1 MSEYT
6 FQIWRGDSS
15 SGEFIEYKT
24 EVDDGM
30 VVLDVLHRIQAQQAG
45 DMALRWN
52 CKAGKCGSCGME
64 VNGKPQLACMTR
76 MNTYLEQDVITV
88 QPLKTFPV
96 IKDLVCDVSWNYDQN
111 LKIKPFKP
119 GPPDSDGRYRMSQE
133 DVDRV
138 QEFRKCIECYLCQDV
153 CHVLRDHNRK
163 DVFVGP
169 RFMIRA
175 AGLDMHPLDV
185 EDRIPDIRD
194 EFGSGYCNITRCCTD
209 VCPENIVITDNAI
222 IPLKERVADRYYD
235 PIIWLSNK
243 VSGLFQNGS
252 KTEH

>member
-1 MSEYT
+1 MSKYT
-6 FQIWRGDSS
+6 FQIWRGNSS
-15 SGEFIEYKT
+15 SGEFVEYKT

-111 LKIKPFKP
+111 LNIKPFKP
-119 GPPDSDGRYRMSQE
+119 GLSDSDGRYRMSQE

-209 VCPENIVITDNAI
+209 VCPENITITDNAI

-243 VSGLFQNGS
+243 VSGLFQNDS
-252 KTEH
+252 KI

>member
-15 SGEFIEYKT
+15 SGEFVEYKT

-119 GPPDSDGRYRMSQE
+119 GTPDPDGRYRMSQE

-209 VCPENIVITDNAI
+209 VCPENIIITDNAI

-243 VSGLFQNGS
+243 VSGLFQNAS

>member
-1 MSEYT
+1 
-6 FQIWRGDSS
+6 
-15 SGEFIEYKT
+15 
-24 EVDDGM
+24 
-30 VVLDVLHRIQAQQAG
+30 
-45 DMALRWN
+45 
-52 CKAGKCGSCGME
+52 
-64 VNGKPQLACMTR
+64 
-76 MNTYLEQDVITV
+76 
-88 QPLKTFPV
+88 
-96 IKDLVCDVSWNYDQN
+96 
-111 LKIKPFKP
+111 KP

-209 VCPENIVITDNAI
+209 VCPENITITDNAI

-243 VSGLFQNGS
+243 VSGLFQNDS
-252 KTEH
+252 KI

>member
-6 FQIWRGDSS
+6 FRIWRGDSS
-15 SGEFIEYKT
+15 SGEFVEYKT

-119 GPPDSDGRYRMSQE
+119 GTPDPDGRYRMSQE

-209 VCPENIVITDNAI
+209 VCPENIIITDNAI

>member
-15 SGEFIEYKT
+15 SGEFVEYKT

-119 GPPDSDGRYRMSQE
+119 GLPDSDGRYRMSQE

-153 CHVLRDHNRK
+153 CHVLRDHNRR

-209 VCPENIVITDNAI
+209 VCPENITITDNAI

-243 VSGLFQNGS
+243 VSGLFQYDS
-252 KTEH
+252 RI

>member
-15 SGEFIEYKT
+15 SGKFVEYKT

-119 GPPDSDGRYRMSQE
+119 GLSDSDGRYRMSQE

-153 CHVLRDHNRK
+153 CHVLRDHNRR

-209 VCPENIVITDNAI
+209 VCPENIIITDNAI

-243 VSGLFQNGS
+243 VSGLFQNDS
-252 KTEH
+252 KI

>member
-15 SGEFIEYKT
+15 SGEFVEYKT

-96 IKDLVCDVSWNYDQN
+96 IKDLVCDVSWNYYQN

-119 GPPDSDGRYRMSQE
+119 GPPDPDGRYRMSQE

-175 AGLDMHPLDV
+175 AGLDMHPLDI
-185 EDRIPDIRD
+185 EDRIPNIRD

-209 VCPENIVITDNAI
+209 VCPENITITDNAI

-243 VSGLFQNGS
+243 VSGLFQYDS
-252 KTEH
+252 RI

>member
-1 MSEYT
+1 MIRRPPRSTLFPYT
-6 FQIWRGDSS
+6 TLFRS
-15 SGEFIEYKT
+15 
-24 EVDDGM
+24 
-30 VVLDVLHRIQAQQAG
+30 
-45 DMALRWN
+45 
-52 CKAGKCGSCGME
+52 
-64 VNGKPQLACMTR
+64 LAA
-76 MNTYLEQDVITV
+76 NTSHNLNSTLSLSFSI
-88 QPLKTFPV
+88 KTFPV

-119 GPPDSDGRYRMSQE
+119 GTPDSDGRYRMSQE

>member
-15 SGEFIEYKT
+15 SGEFVEYKT

-119 GPPDSDGRYRMSQE
+119 GRTDSDGRYRKSQE
-133 DVDRV
+133 AVDRV

>member
-1 MSEYT
+1 MS
-6 FQIWRGDSS
+6 IPN
-15 SGEFIEYKT
+15 K
-24 EVDDGM
+24 
-30 VVLDVLHRIQAQQAG
+30 
-45 DMALRWN
+45 
-52 CKAGKCGSCGME
+52 
-64 VNGKPQLACMTR
+64 
-76 MNTYLEQDVITV
+76 DVITV

-119 GPPDSDGRYRMSQE
+119 GTPDPDGRYRMSQE

-209 VCPENIVITDNAI
+209 VCPENIIITDNAI

-243 VSGLFQNGS
+243 VSGLFQNAS
-252 KTEH
+252 KS

>member
-1 MSEYT
+1 
-6 FQIWRGDSS
+6 
-15 SGEFIEYKT
+15 
-24 EVDDGM
+24 
-30 VVLDVLHRIQAQQAG
+30 
-45 DMALRWN
+45 
-52 CKAGKCGSCGME
+52 
-64 VNGKPQLACMTR
+64 
-76 MNTYLEQDVITV
+76 
-88 QPLKTFPV
+88 
-96 IKDLVCDVSWNYDQN
+96 
-111 LKIKPFKP
+111 
-119 GPPDSDGRYRMSQE
+119 
-133 DVDRV
+133 
-138 QEFRKCIECYLCQDV
+138 V

-209 VCPENIVITDNAI
+209 VCPENITITDNAI

-243 VSGLFQNGS
+243 VSGLFQNDS
-252 KTEH
+252 KI

>member
-1 MSEYT
+1 MSKYT
-6 FQIWRGDSS
+6 FQIWRGNSS
-15 SGEFIEYKT
+15 SGEFVEYKT

-119 GPPDSDGRYRMSQE
+119 GAPDSDGRYRMSQE

-209 VCPENIVITDNAI
+209 VCPENITITDNAI
-222 IPLKERVADRYYD
+222 IPLKERIADRYYD

-243 VSGLFQNGS
+243 VSGLFQNDS
-252 KTEH
+252 KI